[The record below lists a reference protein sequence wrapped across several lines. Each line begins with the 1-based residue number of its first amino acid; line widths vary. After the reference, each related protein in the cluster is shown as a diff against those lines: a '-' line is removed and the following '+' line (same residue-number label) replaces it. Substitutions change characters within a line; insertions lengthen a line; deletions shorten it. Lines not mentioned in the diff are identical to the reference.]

1 MKTEDTSDCNGLVD
15 LAAVK
20 RVFFQLIDVH
30 RFGDWRIFLDGEDP
44 DEPDFTSYDPENTPP
59 WIIHREDLEAICDL
73 HKQLVKAIGSADI
86 PMEDG
91 EKSEG
96 FLVFVGG
103 CIVSKVILLI
113 HCLLLSYN
121 YYNTR
126 RHVPSASS
134 RGTAER
140 SSVRR
145 SSGACMWTQRRS
157 NASCSLF
164 TCATRSRKN
173 G

>member
-73 HKQLVKAIGSADI
+73 HKQLVKAIGPTAQS
-86 PMEDG
+86 
-91 EKSEG
+91 
-96 FLVFVGG
+96 
-103 CIVSKVILLI
+103 
-113 HCLLLSYN
+113 
-121 YYNTR
+121 
-126 RHVPSASS
+126 SS
-134 RGTAER
+134 RNKRNPEHLLR
-140 SSVRR
+140 V
-145 SSGACMWTQRRS
+145 
-157 NASCSLF
+157 
-164 TCATRSRKN
+164 RSRLVQKELK
-173 G
+173 